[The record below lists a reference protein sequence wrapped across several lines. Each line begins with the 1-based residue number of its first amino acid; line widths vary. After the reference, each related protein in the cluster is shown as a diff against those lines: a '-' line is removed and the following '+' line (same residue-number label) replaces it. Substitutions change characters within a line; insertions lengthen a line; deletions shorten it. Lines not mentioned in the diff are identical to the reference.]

1 MRPYAQSH
9 HETKNLVANL
19 VVLFAS
25 AGLYGQNS
33 VVTAPVA
40 AELPSKTSSSLASYY
55 IDPLP
60 LHLNLILSPLPARD
74 SATAAA
80 ELTELHRIEAVR
92 TSAQIAQA
100 QADDHEEDIFVFES
114 VLGPGFTAEALPIT
128 ASLSAHVRKEESAA
142 GNPLKKIYHRPRPY
156 QIDSTLHPVCPLNPE
171 PTSYPS
177 GHAVSRYLLALTL
190 VQLVPEKRQQI
201 LDRADEYVHN
211 RLICGV

>member
-1 MRPYAQSH
+1 MRQ
-9 HETKNLVANL
+9 KNLIANL

-33 VVTAPVA
+33 VATTSVVA
-40 AELPSKTSSSLASYY
+40 EVPSKTSSSHASYY

-60 LHLNLILSPLPARD
+60 LHLNLILSPPPARD

-92 TSAQIAQA
+92 TPAQIAQA
-100 QADDHEEDIFVFES
+100 QADDQEEDIFVFKI

-142 GNPLKKIYHRPRPY
+142 SGPLKKIYHRSRPY
-156 QIDSTLHPVCPLNPE
+156 QIDSTLHPVCPLSPE
-171 PTSYPS
+171 PTF
-177 GHAVSRYLLALTL
+177 VSERTFAYRLSTCLYSCPTSPRETPTDLRSSRRVCPQSADLRCSL
-190 VQLVPEKRQQI
+190 RQ
-201 LDRADEYVHN
+201 
-211 RLICGV
+211 